1 MARANRPALTRRQA
15 IQYRAVLDCEGADY
29 NYPWPHIAKTTA
41 EANAMCA
48 YFFAKRWK
56 GRNIDIRRLM
66 RIVMRC
72 ECAEAAFLFARD
84 LEDAH
89 TRKLQDVVMKHGT
102 AEQKRKFAREIPGA
116 SVQWL
121 EAMADIQEIMEM

>member
-1 MARANRPALTRRQA
+1 
-15 IQYRAVLDCEGADY
+15 
-29 NYPWPHIAKTTA
+29 
-41 EANAMCA
+41 MCA
-48 YFFAKRWK
+48 YFFAKRWS

-66 RIVMRC
+66 RIVIRC

-89 TRKLQDVVMKHGT
+89 IRRLQDVVMKHGT
-102 AEQKRKFAREIPGA
+102 VEEKRQFAREVPGA

-121 EAMADIQEIMEM
+121 QTMADIQEIMEL